1 MAESPHSNEINERPC
16 FWQKTRSWDHE
27 SFDGVCVF
35 FVVSMLNVK
44 IETKSQHTVCFVFQL
59 FEWKGIKIS
68 TKLILSYILGFC
80 GFSIRLFF
88 FVRLC
93 SSFGCTDSATNAAA
107 ATGQT
112 QKQRHQDPKD
122 DKGDKCHHERSIG
135 AVVG

>member
-1 MAESPHSNEINERPC
+1 MSLPL
-16 FWQKTRSWDHE
+16 
-27 SFDGVCVF
+27 VF
-35 FVVSMLNVK
+35 AILSSKSLKVWIQFYACIVRG
-44 IETKSQHTVCFVFQL
+44 IETKIQHTVCFVFQL

-88 FVRLC
+88 LVRLC

-112 QKQRHQDPKD
+112 QKQRHQDPED